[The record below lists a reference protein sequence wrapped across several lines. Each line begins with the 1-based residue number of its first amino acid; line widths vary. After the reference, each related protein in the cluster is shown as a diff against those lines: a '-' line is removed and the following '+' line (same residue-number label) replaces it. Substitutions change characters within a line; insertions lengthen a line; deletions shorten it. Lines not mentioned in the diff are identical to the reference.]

1 MLLPICTTAL
11 ACFVIFFYTDAVYDL
26 LAPVMGMTK

>member
-11 ACFVIFFYTDAVYDL
+11 GCLVIFFYTDAVYRL
-26 LAPVMGMTK
+26 LAPAMGMAK